1 MWFHAIR
8 TEEPVRAETPPAVVR
23 ESPSRVK
30 LRRFLANFKEV
41 FSRGSTV
48 FGGVL
53 IVLMLGMA
61 IFAPL
66 IVDENPRGAYQMP
79 RDLSAVAAPPGTEG
93 HPLGTT
99 RLGGDVLYG
108 VVWGARLSLLLSI
121 YVVTGAVI
129 IGLIVGSTAGI
140 IGGKV
145 DAFMMRVVDIFL
157 SIPTLVFPLAIAA
170 ILGPSF
176 INIVVALA
184 VIMWARYARIIRSQ
198 ILQVREEDYVDA
210 ARVIGE
216 RRFGI
221 IRSRI
226 LSVREEEY
234 VEAARAIGDS
244 RWGIIRKDILP
255 NSFSPVAVQATLDMG
270 HAVLLGA
277 TLAFIGLAVAG
288 QAEWGTLVS
297 EGQADIVAGR
307 WWTSTFPGL
316 MVFLWALSFNLVGDG
331 LRDVLDP
338 RTESR

>member
-1 MWFHAIR
+1 LG
-8 TEEPVRAETPPAVVR
+8 TT
-23 ESPSRVK
+23 K
-30 LRRFLANFKEV
+30 DV
-41 FSRGSTV
+41 FSRGSTA
-48 FGGVL
+48 FGAVL

-66 IVDENPRGAYQMP
+66 LVPENPRGAFQMP

-93 HPLGTT
+93 HLLGTT

-108 VVWGARLSLLLSI
+108 VVWGARLSLQLSI
-121 YVVTGAVI
+121 YVVGGAVLM
-129 IGLIVGSTAGI
+129 GLIVGSTAGI

-145 DAFMMRVVDIFL
+145 DAVLMRMVDVFL
-157 SIPTLVFPLAIAA
+157 AIPALIFPLAIAA

-184 VIMWARYARIIRSQ
+184 AIMWARYARIIRSQ

-210 ARVIGE
+210 ARVVGDSK
-216 RRFGI
+216 FGI
-221 IRSRI
+221 IRR
-226 LSVREEEY
+226 
-234 VEAARAIGDS
+234 
-244 RWGIIRKDILP
+244 DILP
-255 NSFSPVAVQATLDMG
+255 NSFTPVAVQATLDMG
-270 HAVLLGA
+270 HAVLFGA

-338 RTESR
+338 RTEGR

>member
-1 MWFHAIR
+1 MWFGA
-8 TEEPVRAETPPAVVR
+8 VRAERAPRVLRDTPA
-23 ESPSRVK
+23 RVK
-30 LRRFLANFKEV
+30 TRRLWATTSEV
-41 FSRGSTV
+41 FSHGSTAV
-48 FGGVL
+48 GAVL
-53 IVLMLGMA
+53 ITLMLGMA

-79 RDLSAVAAPPGTEG
+79 RDYSAVAVPPGSEG

-99 RLGGDVLYG
+99 RMGGDVLYG
-108 VVWGARLSLLLSI
+108 VVWGARLSLQLSL
-121 YVVTGAVI
+121 YVVAGAVL

-140 IGGKV
+140 VGGKV
-145 DAFMMRVVDIFL
+145 DAILMRTVDVFL

-198 ILQVREEDYVDA
+198 ILLVREEDYVDA
-210 ARVIGE
+210 ARTIGDS
-216 RRFGI
+216 RFGI
-221 IRSRI
+221 IRR
-226 LSVREEEY
+226 
-234 VEAARAIGDS
+234 
-244 RWGIIRKDILP
+244 DILP
-255 NSFSPVAVQATLDMG
+255 NSFTPVAVQATLDMG

-297 EGQADIVAGR
+297 EGQADIIAGR

>member
-1 MWFHAIR
+1 MWFNAVS
-8 TEEPVRAETPPAVVR
+8 TETAPRGLRDTPM
-23 ESPSRVK
+23 RVK
-30 LRRFLANFKEV
+30 ARRLWATTKEV
-41 FSRGSTV
+41 FSRGSTA
-48 FGGVL
+48 FGATL
-53 IVLMLGMA
+53 ITLMLAMA

-79 RDLSAVAAPPGTEG
+79 RDLSSVAVPPGTEG

-108 VVWGARLSLLLSI
+108 IVWGARLSLQLSI
-121 YVVTGAVI
+121 YVVAGAVLM
-129 IGLIVGSTAGI
+129 GLIVGCTAGI
-140 IGGKV
+140 LGGKV
-145 DAFMMRVVDIFL
+145 DAFLMRTVDVFL

-176 INIVVALA
+176 VNIVVALA
-184 VIMWARYARIIRSQ
+184 AIMWARYARIIRSQ

-210 ARVIGE
+210 ARIIGE
-216 RRFGI
+216 SKFGI
-221 IRSRI
+221 IR
-226 LSVREEEY
+226 RE
-234 VEAARAIGDS
+234 
-244 RWGIIRKDILP
+244 ILP
-255 NSFSPVAVQATLDMG
+255 NSITPVAVQATLDMG

-297 EGQADIVAGR
+297 EGQADIIAGR

-338 RTESR
+338 RTEGR

>member
-184 VIMWARYARIIRSQ
+184 VIMWARYARIIRS
-198 ILQVREEDYVDA
+198 
-210 ARVIGE
+210 
-216 RRFGI
+216 
-221 IRSRI
+221 RI

>member
-1 MWFHAIR
+1 M
-8 TEEPVRAETPPAVVR
+8 VRDTPL
-23 ESPSRVK
+23 RVK
-30 LRRFLANFKEV
+30 ARRIWGTTKDV
-41 FSRGSTV
+41 FSRGSTA
-48 FGGVL
+48 FGATL
-53 IVLMLGMA
+53 IALMLAMA

-66 IVDENPRGAYQMP
+66 IVDVNPRGAYQMP
-79 RDLSAVAAPPGTEG
+79 RDLTAVAAPPGSEG

-108 VVWGARLSLLLSI
+108 IVWGARLSLQLSI
-121 YVVTGAVI
+121 YVVGGAVLM
-129 IGLIVGSTAGI
+129 GLIVGCTAGI
-140 IGGKV
+140 MGGKV
-145 DAFMMRVVDIFL
+145 DAFLMRTVDVFL

-184 VIMWARYARIIRSQ
+184 AIMWARYARIIRSQ

-210 ARVIGE
+210 ARTIGE
-216 RRFGI
+216 SKFGI
-221 IRSRI
+221 IRR
-226 LSVREEEY
+226 
-234 VEAARAIGDS
+234 
-244 RWGIIRKDILP
+244 DILP
-255 NSFSPVAVQATLDMG
+255 NSITPVAVQATLDMG

-297 EGQADIVAGR
+297 EGQADIIAGR

-338 RTESR
+338 RTEGR

>member
-1 MWFHAIR
+1 MWFQAVR
-8 TEEPVRAETPPAVVR
+8 TETAPGLIR
-23 ESPSRVK
+23 ESPMRVK
-30 LRRFLANFKEV
+30 TRRLRETAGEV
-41 FSRGSTV
+41 FSRGSTT
-48 FGGVL
+48 FGAVL

-66 IVDENPRGAYQMP
+66 IVDMNPRGAYQMP

-108 VVWGARLSLLLSI
+108 VVWGARLSLQLSL
-121 YVVTGAVI
+121 YVVAGAMFL
-129 IGLIVGSTAGI
+129 GLLVGCTAGI
-140 IGGKV
+140 LGGKV
-145 DAFMMRVVDIFL
+145 DAVLMRTVDVFL

-176 INIVVALA
+176 ANIVVALA
-184 VIMWARYARIIRSQ
+184 AIMWARYARIVRSQ

-210 ARVIGE
+210 ARVVGDSK
-216 RRFGI
+216 FGI
-221 IRSRI
+221 IRR
-226 LSVREEEY
+226 
-234 VEAARAIGDS
+234 
-244 RWGIIRKDILP
+244 DILP
-255 NSFSPVAVQATLDMG
+255 NSFTPVAVQATLDMG

-297 EGQADIVAGR
+297 EGQADIIAGR

-316 MVFLWALSFNLVGDG
+316 MVFLWALAFNLVGDG

-338 RTESR
+338 RTEGR

>member
-1 MWFHAIR
+1 MWFHA
-8 TEEPVRAETPPAVVR
+8 VHAEKAPALAG
-23 ESPSRVK
+23 EGPLRVK
-30 LRRFLANFKEV
+30 ARRLWGTTKEV
-41 FSRGSTV
+41 FSRGSTA
-48 FGGVL
+48 FGAIV
-53 IVLMLGMA
+53 IVLLLAMA

-66 IVDENPRGAYQMP
+66 IVPENPRGAFQMP
-79 RDLSAVAAPPGTEG
+79 RDLSAVAVPPGTEG

-108 VVWGARLSLLLSI
+108 IVWGARLSLQLSI
-121 YVVTGAVI
+121 YVVAGAVL
-129 IGLIVGSTAGI
+129 IGLVVGSTAGI
-140 IGGKV
+140 VGGKV
-145 DAFMMRVVDIFL
+145 DAILMRVVDVFL

-170 ILGPSF
+170 VLGPSF
-176 INIVVALA
+176 ANIVVALA

-210 ARVIGE
+210 AKAIGDSK
-216 RRFGI
+216 FGI
-221 IRSRI
+221 IRR
-226 LSVREEEY
+226 
-234 VEAARAIGDS
+234 
-244 RWGIIRKDILP
+244 DILP
-255 NSFSPVAVQATLDMG
+255 NSFTPVAVQATLDMG

-297 EGQADIVAGR
+297 EGQADIIAGR

-338 RTESR
+338 RTEGR

>member
-1 MWFHAIR
+1 MA
-8 TEEPVRAETPPAVVR
+8 VRAEKAPRVIHDTPF
-23 ESPSRVK
+23 RVK
-30 LRRFLANFKEV
+30 TRRLFATTKEV
-41 FSRGSTV
+41 FSRGSTAAGAV
-48 FGGVL
+48 I
-53 IVLMLGMA
+53 IVLLLGMA

-66 IVDENPRGAYQMP
+66 IIPANERGAYQMP
-79 RDLSAVAAPPGTEG
+79 RDLSSVAVPPGTEG

-108 VVWGARLSLLLSI
+108 VVWGARLSLQLSI
-121 YVVTGAVI
+121 YVVFGAVTL
-129 IGLIVGSTAGI
+129 GLIVGSTAGI
-140 IGGKV
+140 LGGKV
-145 DAFMMRVVDIFL
+145 DAFLMRMVDVFL
-157 SIPTLVFPLAIAA
+157 AIPALIFPLAIAA

-184 VIMWARYARIIRSQ
+184 AIMWARYARIIRSQ

-210 ARVIGE
+210 ARAIGDS
-216 RRFGI
+216 RFGI
-221 IRSRI
+221 IRR
-226 LSVREEEY
+226 
-234 VEAARAIGDS
+234 
-244 RWGIIRKDILP
+244 DILP
-255 NSFSPVAVQATLDMG
+255 NSLTPVAVQATLDMG
-270 HAVLLGA
+270 HAVLFGA

-338 RTESR
+338 RTEGR

>member
-1 MWFHAIR
+1 MWFQA
-8 TEEPVRAETPPAVVR
+8 VRAEKAPAVMR
-23 ESPSRVK
+23 DTPLRVK
-30 LRRFLANFKEV
+30 ARRLWSTTADV
-41 FSRGSTV
+41 FGRGSTA
-48 FGGVL
+48 FGLTL
-53 IVLMLGMA
+53 IVLMVGMA
-61 IFAPL
+61 VFAPF
-66 IVDENPRGAYQMP
+66 IVDVNPRGAYQMP
-79 RDLSAVAAPPGTEG
+79 RDLTAVAVPPGTEG
-93 HPLGTT
+93 HLLGTT

-108 VVWGARLSLLLSI
+108 VVWGARLSLQLSI
-121 YVVTGAVI
+121 YVVAGAVLL
-129 IGLIVGSTAGI
+129 GLIVGSTAGI
-140 IGGKV
+140 VGGKV
-145 DAFMMRVVDIFL
+145 DAILMRLVDVFL

-184 VIMWARYARIIRSQ
+184 TIMWARYARIIRSQ

-210 ARVIGE
+210 ARAIGDS
-216 RRFGI
+216 RFGI
-221 IRSRI
+221 IRR
-226 LSVREEEY
+226 
-234 VEAARAIGDS
+234 
-244 RWGIIRKDILP
+244 DILP

-297 EGQADIVAGR
+297 EGQADIIAGR

-338 RTESR
+338 RTEGR

>member
-1 MWFHAIR
+1 MA
-8 TEEPVRAETPPAVVR
+8 EVVRAETAPAVVR
-23 ESPSRVK
+23 ETPLRVK
-30 LRRFLANFKEV
+30 TRRLLGTTREV
-41 FSRGSTV
+41 FSRGSTAI
-48 FGGVL
+48 GAIIIL
-53 IVLMLGMA
+53 ALLTMA

-66 IVDENPRGAYQMP
+66 IVPENPRGAYQMP
-79 RDLSAVAAPPGTEG
+79 RDLTSVAVPPGSEG

-99 RLGGDVLYG
+99 RMGGDVLYG
-108 VVWGARLSLLLSI
+108 IVWGARLSLQLSI
-121 YVVTGAVI
+121 YVVAGAMLV
-129 IGLIVGSTAGI
+129 GTIVGSAAGI

-145 DAFMMRVVDIFL
+145 DSILMRVVDVFL

-170 ILGPSF
+170 VLGPSF
-176 INIVVALA
+176 TNIVVALVA
-184 VIMWARYARIIRSQ
+184 IMWARYARIIRSQ

-210 ARVIGE
+210 ARVIGDS
-216 RRFGI
+216 RFGI
-221 IRSRI
+221 IRR
-226 LSVREEEY
+226 
-234 VEAARAIGDS
+234 
-244 RWGIIRKDILP
+244 DILP
-255 NSFSPVAVQATLDMG
+255 NSFTPMAVQGTLDMG

-316 MVFLWALSFNLVGDG
+316 MVFLWALAFNLVGDG

>member
-1 MWFHAIR
+1 MWFQAVR
-8 TEEPVRAETPPAVVR
+8 TETAPRVLRDTPI
-23 ESPSRVK
+23 RVK
-30 LRRFLANFKEV
+30 ARRLWATTREV
-41 FSRGSTV
+41 FSRASTAV
-48 FGGVL
+48 GAT
-53 IVLMLGMA
+53 IIALMLAMA

-79 RDLSAVAAPPGTEG
+79 RDLSSVAVPPGTEG

-108 VVWGARLSLLLSI
+108 VVWGARLSLQLSI
-121 YVVTGAVI
+121 YVVAGAVLM
-129 IGLIVGSTAGI
+129 GLIVGCTAGI
-140 IGGKV
+140 LGGKV
-145 DAFMMRVVDIFL
+145 DAFLMRTVDVFL

-184 VIMWARYARIIRSQ
+184 AIMWARYARIIRSQ

-210 ARVIGE
+210 ARTIGDSK
-216 RRFGI
+216 FGI
-221 IRSRI
+221 IRR
-226 LSVREEEY
+226 
-234 VEAARAIGDS
+234 
-244 RWGIIRKDILP
+244 DILP
-255 NSFSPVAVQATLDMG
+255 NSITPVAVQATLDMG

-297 EGQADIVAGR
+297 EGQADIIAGR

-331 LRDVLDP
+331 LRDALDP
-338 RTESR
+338 RTEGR

>member
-1 MWFHAIR
+1 
-8 TEEPVRAETPPAVVR
+8 
-23 ESPSRVK
+23 
-30 LRRFLANFKEV
+30 V
-41 FSRGSTV
+41 FSRGSTAI
-48 FGGVL
+48 GAIIIL
-53 IVLMLGMA
+53 ALLTMA

-66 IVDENPRGAYQMP
+66 IVPENPRGAFQMP
-79 RDLSAVAAPPGTEG
+79 RDLTSVAVPPGSEG

-99 RLGGDVLYG
+99 RMGGDVLYG
-108 VVWGARLSLLLSI
+108 IVWGARLSLQLSI
-121 YVVTGAVI
+121 YVVAGAMLV
-129 IGLIVGSTAGI
+129 GTIVGSAAGI

-145 DAFMMRVVDIFL
+145 DSILMRVVDVFL

-170 ILGPSF
+170 VLGPSF
-176 INIVVALA
+176 TNIVVALVA
-184 VIMWARYARIIRSQ
+184 IMWARYARIIRSQ

-210 ARVIGE
+210 ARVIGDS
-216 RRFGI
+216 RFGI
-221 IRSRI
+221 IRR
-226 LSVREEEY
+226 
-234 VEAARAIGDS
+234 
-244 RWGIIRKDILP
+244 DILP
-255 NSFSPVAVQATLDMG
+255 NSFTPMAVQGTLDMG

-316 MVFLWALSFNLVGDG
+316 MVFLWALAFNLVGDG